1 MLARTCL
8 VWTGVRVLCRVAQR
22 CSSSRAAPSN
32 EEASCCL
39 LWVHLGVNN
48 KAYKPTVE
56 EIKVKYCAKFR
67 GKNHEEEQE
76 RAMVEGVMSPR
87 KPPRAAGSPPAR
99 KSPRLSK

>member
-1 MLARTCL
+1 M
-8 VWTGVRVLCRVAQR
+8 CRVAQR
-22 CSSSRAAPSN
+22 CSSSRASPRN

-39 LWVHLGVNN
+39 LWVHLDVNK

-56 EIKVKYCAKFR
+56 EIKVKYYAKLR

-87 KPPRAAGSPPAR
+87 KPPRAAGSPPPR

>member
-1 MLARTCL
+1 M
-8 VWTGVRVLCRVAQR
+8 
-22 CSSSRAAPSN
+22 
-32 EEASCCL
+32 
-39 LWVHLGVNN
+39 
-48 KAYKPTVE
+48 E
-56 EIKVKYCAKFR
+56 EIKVKYYGKFC